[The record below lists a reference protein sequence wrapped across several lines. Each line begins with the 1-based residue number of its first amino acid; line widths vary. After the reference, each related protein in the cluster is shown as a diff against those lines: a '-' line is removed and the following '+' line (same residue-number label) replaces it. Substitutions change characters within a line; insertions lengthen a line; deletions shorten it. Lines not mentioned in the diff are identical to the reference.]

1 MVIVSLFCGEN
12 VSSVIHTLLQG
23 TCHIEQLGDF
33 TMHDHVGI
41 LMTRQHQKYRD
52 YHNHRNMTKHK
63 NWLPHFSD

>member
-33 TMHDHVGI
+33 TIHNNVAK
-41 LMTRQHQKYRD
+41 LMTRQGQKYQY
-52 YHNHRNMTKHK
+52 YHNHSDMT
-63 NWLPHFSD
+63 